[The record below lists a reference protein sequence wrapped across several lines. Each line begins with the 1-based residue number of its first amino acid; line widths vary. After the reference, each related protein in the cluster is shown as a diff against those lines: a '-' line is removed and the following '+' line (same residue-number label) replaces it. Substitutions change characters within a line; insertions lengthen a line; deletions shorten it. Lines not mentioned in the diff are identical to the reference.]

1 MQTGPPPDH
10 LPQPRDPMPTTP
22 CHAVRTSTPVTG
34 SVGGRT
40 PVALLVALALALVCG
55 VTALGSTAPAHAH
68 AGLVSS
74 DPEEGST
81 LDTAPTEVTLTFNEE
96 VRDPAFVVVTAPDGK
111 QQESGKP
118 TIDGEVVSQTLAL
131 DTEAAQH
138 PGGAWTVAYRVVS
151 SDGHTVQGHVRFRV
165 TGEAPS
171 PSSTASDT
179 SDEGPATRPNGTD
192 GDDETS
198 NGAAPVV
205 IAALLGL
212 LLVVVTVTQKRRRK
226 E

>member
-1 MQTGPPPDH
+1 
-10 LPQPRDPMPTTP
+10 MPTTP
-22 CHAVRTSTPVTG
+22 AHALRPSPSAVSARVLIALVTLFA
-34 SVGGRT
+34 
-40 PVALLVALALALVCG
+40 VALGATAGVLALV
-55 VTALGSTAPAHAH
+55 GSASPAYAH

-81 LDTAPTEVTLTFNEE
+81 LDAAPTEVTLTFNEQ

-111 QQESGKP
+111 QQEVDKP
-118 TIDGEVVSQTLAL
+118 SIDGEAVTQTL
-131 DTEAAQH
+131 DPETEAALH

-151 SDGHTVQGHVRFRV
+151 ADGHTVQGHVRFRV

-171 PSSTASDT
+171 PTSTAAT
-179 SDEGPATRPNGTD
+179 PAASDEETPAARPNGNGTSD
-192 GDDETS
+192 ADDDS
-198 NGAAPVV
+198 GSAAPIV
-205 IAALLGL
+205 IASTLAL